1 MPKRTPGRIL
11 ATLSI
16 VSLAFAFVACV
27 TPASESERSESS
39 QNEAV
44 LSQEEV
50 DEKYREPGEYKERR
64 RPEFQNPGYGT
75 AVGSP

>member
-1 MPKRTPGRIL
+1 
-11 ATLSI
+11 
-16 VSLAFAFVACV
+16 
-27 TPASESERSESS
+27 
-39 QNEAV
+39 

-64 RPEFQNPGYGT
+64 RPEFQNPGYST

>member
-1 MPKRTPGRIL
+1 MSKRTPGRIL

-50 DEKYREPGEYKERR
+50 DEKYRKPGEHQERR
-64 RPEFQNPGYGT
+64 RPDVQNPGYGT
-75 AVGSP
+75 VVGSP